1 MEAEGT
7 TGMEWIRQEMLD
19 ICLAVWRTVPHSEEF
34 RTPPP
39 CPEGEQSF
47 PLPHTEK
54 LIHSLEPECHLS
66 AFEWIDAFLSP
77 HLGLPTTHLM

>member
-1 MEAEGT
+1 MDQARNARHLSSCVEDSPAQRR
-7 TGMEWIRQEMLD
+7 I
-19 ICLAVWRTVPHSEEF
+19 PHP
-34 RTPPP
+34 TP

-77 HLGLPTTHLM
+77 HPGLPTTHLI